1 MRFLPILRVFPQSLK
16 PRTLLLDMW
25 RGGSHALS
33 KRTDCERLMRLSTL
47 RPRIMAFVV
56 AAMLLTSLPAHAA
69 SKEMIEL
76 QTQVQQL
83 LDMVQHLQSTVDSR
97 FGLMQH
103 LVEQST
109 DSVNQMNATVTAM
122 QQKLNAQSDAT
133 NGKLD
138 AVSGQVQSLN
148 DSLDELKSRIAKLDK
163 QMQDMQAAM
172 QTMQAQTPPAA
183 AGGQP
188 GTAPTDGTAAP
199 GAQPGPPQASAPP
212 LQDTYQGALRDFN
225 AAKYEV
231 ASSEF
236 GDVIHYYPNDDLA
249 GNASFYLGE
258 ISYRQ
263 QKYKDAVKSYN
274 SVLEN
279 FSGNPKAPA
288 AQLHKGL
295 SLLQLN
301 QKDAG
306 VHELRSLI
314 QRYPQT
320 PEALQARSK
329 LNALGVRINPPP
341 R

>member
-1 MRFLPILRVFPQSLK
+1 MRSTTLRLRFL
-16 PRTLLLDMW
+16 
-25 RGGSHALS
+25 
-33 KRTDCERLMRLSTL
+33 
-47 RPRIMAFVV
+47 AFGM

-69 SKEMIEL
+69 SKEMVEL

-83 LDMVQHLQSTVDSR
+83 LDMVQRLQSTVDSR
-97 FGLMQH
+97 FGLVQH

-109 DSVNQMNATVTAM
+109 DSINQMNATVTAM
-122 QQKLNAQSDAT
+122 QQKLNTQSDAT

-138 AVSGQVQSLN
+138 SVSGQVQSLN

-163 QMQDMQAAM
+163 QMQDMQSSL
-172 QTMQAQTPPAA
+172 QTIQSQTSPAA
-183 AGGQP
+183 
-188 GTAPTDGTAAP
+188 
-199 GAQPGPPQASAPP
+199 GAQPGAAPAADGSGTAPAQPGTPQAAAPP

-225 AAKYEV
+225 AARYDV

-236 GDVIHYYPNDDLA
+236 SDVIHYYPNDDLA
-249 GNASFYLGE
+249 GNANFYLGE

-274 SVLEN
+274 AVLED

-301 QKDAG
+301 QKEAG
-306 VHELRSLI
+306 IHELRSLI

-329 LNALGVRINPPP
+329 LNAMGVRINPGV